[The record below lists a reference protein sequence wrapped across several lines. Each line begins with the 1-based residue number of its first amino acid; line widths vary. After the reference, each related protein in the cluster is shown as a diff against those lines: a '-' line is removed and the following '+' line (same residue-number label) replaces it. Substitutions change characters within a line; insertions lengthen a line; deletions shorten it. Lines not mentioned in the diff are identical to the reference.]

1 MEDANINS
9 PIIKQQK
16 LIIIGVVGS
25 LSTAIYKALDNYTI
39 HNLILASD
47 GLTATLAYL
56 VIGSWTGLITSIF
69 YSMFLGKKLI
79 DPAFER
85 IVFNNVEMHRK
96 AFIVGSISSGS
107 TLFFLL
113 GNQLGDPSVMIA
125 LTNLIVVY
133 TIFYDIRKKEIHL
146 SKALLLAIALMTIGG
161 IASAFNG
168 SIAITGLGL
177 FYVVIVSNGLDAYSE
192 VMEKEGVKV
201 EGSDSVNF
209 FILRFFWLATTGTAI
224 AIVTSLMRGY
234 SDLLVQ
240 TIYKS
245 LVYLPWVIITMF
257 FVFIGIGL
265 RQYLKKAEA
274 VSIVLLLFSPQIIFG
289 YPITLIANL
298 VQPGVF
304 GAIPNDANIWS
315 IRLIGSIFIISGII
329 ISQMTPK
336 SKK

>member
-1 MEDANINS
+1 M
-9 PIIKQQK
+9 IIKQQN
-16 LIIIGVVGS
+16 LIIIAVVGS

-47 GLTATLAYL
+47 GLTAILAYL

-69 YSMFLGKKLI
+69 YSIFLGKKLI
-79 DPAFER
+79 DPAFKG
-85 IVFNNVEMHRK
+85 IVFNNVEIHRK

-113 GNQLGDPSVMIA
+113 SNQLGDPSVIIA
-125 LTNLIVVY
+125 LSNLTVLY
-133 TIFYDIRKKEIHL
+133 TLFYDILKKQTTL
-146 SKALLLAIALMTIGG
+146 SQTLLPLALMIIGG
-161 IASAFNG
+161 VASAFNG

-177 FYVVIVSNGLDAYSE
+177 FYVVVVSNGLNAYSE
-192 VMEKEGVKV
+192 VIGQEGVRVK
-201 EGSDSVNF
+201 GSDSVNF
-209 FILRFFWLATTGTAI
+209 FIWRFFWLATTGTAI
-224 AIVTSLMRGY
+224 AIVTSLIRGY

-257 FVFIGIGL
+257 FVFLGVGL
-265 RQYLKKAEA
+265 EQYLKKTQA
-274 VSIVLLLFSPQIIFG
+274 VSTTLLIFSPQILFG

-298 VQPGVF
+298 VQPGIF

-315 IRLIGSIFIISGII
+315 IRLIGSIFILLGIVRFHKN
-329 ISQMTPK
+329 MPK
-336 SKK
+336 SSLKHTDQ